1 MNDNQMGVSAAAEGR
16 AAKGFAAREALSAAG
31 SVQGDEYFAKRSL
44 KKGSVG
50 WILLVSLGVSY
61 TISGDFSGWNYGMQN
76 GGWWGMLFAFTVM
89 GLMYLCTVFGLAEL
103 SSAIPTT
110 GAGFGFA
117 RAAMGRVGGFV
128 TGLALV
134 IEYVCAPAAIATF
147 IANYILELGLLPGV
161 EPFALVV
168 AAYVVFTGLH
178 MFGVGEALRLMLV
191 ISGIAI
197 VALILFAIGVAP
209 TFDFSNIAYGAGG
222 GNLTLQGALMCL
234 PYGIWFFLGVEG
246 VPLAAEESSDPRRDM
261 PRGLI
266 GALTV
271 LALTGFSVLLLA
283 AGSAGVAAIGPSDA
297 PLVDALRL
305 AGNPFLATVLN
316 WAALAGLVASFFSL
330 MYAGSRQVFA
340 LARSGY
346 LPSFLALT
354 GKRHTPWVAL
364 LASAGLG
371 LAIVSVMH
379 DGALILNVAVFG
391 ACVSY
396 ALMNLSHLILRRNS
410 PDMERGYRT
419 PGGTAT
425 TLVGLVLSCVAVVST
440 FFVDMFAAACAVAVI
455 VAGLGYFRLYA
466 CRHLVANSPEEE
478 FARLAAAE
486 AELR

>member
-197 VALILFAIGVAP
+197 VALILFAVGVAP

-297 PLVDALRL
+297 DR
-305 AGNPFLATVLN
+305 
-316 WAALAGLVASFFSL
+316 
-330 MYAGSRQVFA
+330 
-340 LARSGY
+340 
-346 LPSFLALT
+346 
-354 GKRHTPWVAL
+354 K
-364 LASAGLG
+364 
-371 LAIVSVMH
+371 SV
-379 DGALILNVAVFG
+379 V
-391 ACVSY
+391 
-396 ALMNLSHLILRRNS
+396 
-410 PDMERGYRT
+410 
-419 PGGTAT
+419 
-425 TLVGLVLSCVAVVST
+425 
-440 FFVDMFAAACAVAVI
+440 
-455 VAGLGYFRLYA
+455 
-466 CRHLVANSPEEE
+466 
-478 FARLAAAE
+478 
-486 AELR
+486 